1 MSKARQGTVIKKYAN
16 RRLYDTGTS
25 SYVTLADLA
34 GMVRANVDFV
44 VVDARTDDDITH
56 EVLTQIILEEETRG
70 PHLLPTN
77 FLRQLIRFY
86 GDDLQAMVPAFL
98 EYSIG
103 QFAREQ
109 GKMRGIAA
117 EALGAPAMHEKLG
130 EQVRLN
136 AESFERAVRA
146 VLPGEAGSEIEVP
159 EPAAPRRASDID
171 ALRDELDAMRRRL
184 DQLVPEVK

>member
-1 MSKARQGTVIKKYAN
+1 MSKIRQSTVIRKYAN
-16 RRLYDTGTS
+16 RRLYDTGSS
-25 SYVTLADLA
+25 SYVTLQDLA
-34 GMVRANVDFV
+34 AMVRADVDFV
-44 VVDARTDDDITH
+44 VIDAKSDDDITH

-70 PHLLPTN
+70 PHLLPVN

-109 GKMRGIAA
+109 GKMRGIAS
-117 EALGAPAMHEKLG
+117 EALGEKLG
-130 EQVRLN
+130 EQARLN

-146 VLPGEAGSEIEVP
+146 ALPGEAP
-159 EPAAPRRASDID
+159 EPESRAADID
-171 ALRDELDAMRRRL
+171 ALRGELEAMRRRL
-184 DQLVPEVK
+184 DRLAPE

>member
-1 MSKARQGTVIKKYAN
+1 
-16 RRLYDTGTS
+16 
-25 SYVTLADLA
+25 
-34 GMVRANVDFV
+34 MVRADVDFV
-44 VVDARTDDDITH
+44 VIDAKTDDDITH

-70 PHLLPTN
+70 PHLLPVN

-109 GKMRGIAA
+109 GKMRGIAS
-117 EALGAPAMHEKLG
+117 EALGEKLG
-130 EQVRLN
+130 EQARLN

-146 VLPGEAGSEIEVP
+146 ALPGEAP
-159 EPAAPRRASDID
+159 ESRTADID
-171 ALRDELDAMRRRL
+171 ALRGELEAMRRRL
-184 DQLVPEVK
+184 DRLAPE

>member
-1 MSKARQGTVIKKYAN
+1 MSKMRQSTVIRKYAN
-16 RRLYDTGTS
+16 RRLYDTGSS
-25 SYVTLADLA
+25 SYVTLQDLA
-34 GMVRANVDFV
+34 AMVRADVDFV
-44 VVDARTDDDITH
+44 VIDAKSDDDITH

-70 PHLLPTN
+70 PHLLPVN

-109 GKMRGIAA
+109 GKMRGIAS
-117 EALGAPAMHEKLG
+117 EALGEKLG
-130 EQVRLN
+130 EQARLN

-146 VLPGEAGSEIEVP
+146 ALPGEAP
-159 EPAAPRRASDID
+159 EPESRAADID
-171 ALRDELDAMRRRL
+171 ALRGELEAMRRRL
-184 DQLVPEVK
+184 DRLAPE

>member
-1 MSKARQGTVIKKYAN
+1 MSRTRQGTVIRKYAN

-25 SYVTLADLA
+25 SYVTLQDLA
-34 GMVRANVDFV
+34 AMVRANVDFV
-44 VVDARTDDDITH
+44 VIDARSDQDITH

-70 PHLLPTN
+70 PHLLPVN

-86 GDDLQAMVPAFL
+86 GDELQAMVPAFL

-109 GKMRGIAA
+109 GKMRGIAG
-117 EALGAPAMHEKLG
+117 EALGAPALSEKLG

-146 VLPGEAGSEIEVP
+146 ALPGEGPDEQAP
-159 EPAAPRRASDID
+159 PAESRASDID
-171 ALRDELDAMRRRL
+171 ALRDELEAMRRRL
-184 DQLVPEVK
+184 DRLAPETE

>member
-1 MSKARQGTVIKKYAN
+1 MSKIRQSTVIRKYAN
-16 RRLYDTGTS
+16 RRLYDTGSS
-25 SYVTLADLA
+25 SYVTLQDLA
-34 GMVRANVDFV
+34 AMVRADVDFV
-44 VVDARTDDDITH
+44 VIDAKSDDDITH

-70 PHLLPTN
+70 PHLLPVN

-109 GKMRGIAA
+109 GKMRGIAS
-117 EALGAPAMHEKLG
+117 EALGEKLG
-130 EQVRLN
+130 EQARLN

-146 VLPGEAGSEIEVP
+146 ALPGEAP
-159 EPAAPRRASDID
+159 EPESRTADID
-171 ALRDELDAMRRRL
+171 ALRGELEAMRRRL
-184 DQLVPEVK
+184 DRLAPE

>member
-1 MSKARQGTVIKKYAN
+1 MSKMRQSTVIRKYAN
-16 RRLYDTGTS
+16 RRLYDTGSS
-25 SYVTLADLA
+25 SYVTLQDLA
-34 GMVRANVDFV
+34 AMVRADVDFV
-44 VVDARTDDDITH
+44 VIDAKSDDDITH

-70 PHLLPTN
+70 PHLLPVN

-109 GKMRGIAA
+109 GKMRGIAS
-117 EALGAPAMHEKLG
+117 EALGEKLG
-130 EQVRLN
+130 EQARLN

-146 VLPGEAGSEIEVP
+146 ALPGEAP
-159 EPAAPRRASDID
+159 ETESRTADID
-171 ALRDELDAMRRRL
+171 ALRGELEAMRRRL
-184 DQLVPEVK
+184 DRLAPE

>member
-1 MSKARQGTVIKKYAN
+1 MSKMRQSTVIRKYAN
-16 RRLYDTGTS
+16 RRLYDTGSS
-25 SYVTLADLA
+25 SYVTLQDLA
-34 GMVRANVDFV
+34 AMVRADVDFV
-44 VVDARTDDDITH
+44 VIDAKSDDDITH

-70 PHLLPTN
+70 PHLLPVN

-109 GKMRGIAA
+109 GKMRGIAS
-117 EALGAPAMHEKLG
+117 EALGENLGEKLG
-130 EQVRLN
+130 EQARLN

-146 VLPGEAGSEIEVP
+146 ALPGEAP
-159 EPAAPRRASDID
+159 EPESRAADID
-171 ALRDELDAMRRRL
+171 ALRGELEAMRRRL
-184 DQLVPEVK
+184 DRLAPE

>member
-1 MSKARQGTVIKKYAN
+1 MSKTRQGTVIKKYAN

-25 SYVTLADLA
+25 SYVTLGDLA
-34 GMVRANVDFV
+34 AMVRAHVDFV
-44 VVDARTDDDITH
+44 VVDARSDDDITH

-146 VLPGEAGSEIEVP
+146 VLPGEGQAADEPE
-159 EPAAPRRASDID
+159 EPAAPARASDID
-171 ALRDELDAMRRRL
+171 ALRDELAAMRRRL
-184 DQLVPEVK
+184 DQLAPEVK